1 MLARY
6 VCLIIIIIVIM
17 PEISYWLPCDDKLCP
32 KHFKDIIPDDFH
44 GNSQFQCCLH
54 LISLIVLPCMC
65 TEWI

>member
-1 MLARY
+1 
-6 VCLIIIIIVIM
+6 M